1 MNLRTLSGHF
11 RIKDLEESIS
21 VELTHLVVIFQN
33 INLFPQNIIP
43 AVLPYGLLSQGVH
56 PVLILP
62 KVNSGERLTIF
73 HFRRESQA
81 NEEQGKKCGN
91 RHAGISQKIGEI
103 QKRCRKAYINPTHF
117 HANGNGGAT
126 DAKGN
131 KA

>member
-33 INLFPQNIIP
+33 INLFSQNIISTI
-43 AVLPYGLLSQGVH
+43 LPYGLLSQGVH
-56 PVLILP
+56 PFLILP
-62 KVNSGERLTIF
+62 KVNSGEGLTIF

-91 RHAGISQKIGEI
+91 RHTGISQKIGKI
-103 QKRCRKAYINPTHF
+103 QKSRRKANIYPPHF
-117 HANGNGGAT
+117 HANRDGGAT
-126 DAKGN
+126 DAKSN

>member
-21 VELTHLVVIFQN
+21 VELTHLVVIFQD
-33 INLFPQNIIP
+33 IHLLAQNIISTI
-43 AVLPYGLLSQGVH
+43 LPYGLLSQGVH

-62 KVNSGERLTIF
+62 KVNSGEGLTIF
-73 HFRRESQA
+73 HFRRKSQA

-91 RHAGISQKIGEI
+91 RHAGIPQKIGKI
-103 QKRCRKAYINPTHF
+103 QKSRRKAYINPTHF
-117 HANGNGGAT
+117 HSDSNGGAT
-126 DAKGN
+126 DAKSN